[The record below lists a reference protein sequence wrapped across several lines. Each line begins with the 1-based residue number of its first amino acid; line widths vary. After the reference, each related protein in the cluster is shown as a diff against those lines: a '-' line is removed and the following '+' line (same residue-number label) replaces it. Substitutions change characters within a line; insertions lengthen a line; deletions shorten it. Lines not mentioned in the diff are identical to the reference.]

1 MYYNGYACWG
11 MDLIWWVIWG
21 LMLVWIFATP
31 YSIPGQRWRKY
42 SPLDILQRRYALG
55 QIDQSEYNDGKRS
68 LETDFQK

>member
-1 MYYNGYACWG
+1 MYYNGYAFWG
-11 MDLIWWVIWG
+11 MDIIWWVIWG

-42 SPLDILQRRYALG
+42 SPLDILQRRYASG